1 MELSFLYV
9 PVPDLPEAVA
19 FYRDVVGLDEA
30 WREGETTVAFRL
42 PGSEVEL
49 MVDADPSAPAGLT
62 PGGFFRV
69 DDLDGWLAGRPSVR
83 VVQEPFPMP
92 GGRAASVAD
101 PAGNTVYVFEM
112 AENDVAAG

>member
-9 PVPDLPEAVA
+9 PVPDLPEALT
-19 FYRDVVGLDEA
+19 FYRDVLGLDEA

-42 PGSEVEL
+42 PGSDVEL

-69 DDLDGWLAGRPSVR
+69 EDLDGWLAGRGSAR
-83 VVQEPFPMP
+83 VVQPPFPMP

-101 PAGNTVYVFEM
+101 PAGNTVYVFETT
-112 AENDVAAG
+112 EGDGAAG

>member
-9 PVPDLPEAVA
+9 PVPDLTPALA
-19 FYRDVVGLDEA
+19 FYRDSLDLEEA
-30 WREGETTVAFRL
+30 WREGDTTVAFRL
-42 PGSEVEL
+42 PGSDVEL
-49 MVDADPSAPAGLT
+49 MIDADPALPQGLT

-69 DDLDGWLAGRPSVR
+69 DDLDAWLAERSSVR
-83 VVQEPFPMP
+83 LVQEPFPMP

-112 AENDVAAG
+112 TEEGAAG